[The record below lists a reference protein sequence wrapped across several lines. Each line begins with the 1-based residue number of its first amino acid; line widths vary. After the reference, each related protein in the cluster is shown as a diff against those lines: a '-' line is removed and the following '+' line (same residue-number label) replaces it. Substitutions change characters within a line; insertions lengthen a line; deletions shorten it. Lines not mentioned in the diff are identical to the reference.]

1 MTEIPHGLI
10 KGVVLKRHDWTD
22 RLFSLFVE
30 APINAYQAGQFTKLA
45 LLNDKSDWVR
55 RAYSIVNNPDH
66 IEGRERMEFL
76 IIADQSGELSP
87 CLQKLNAG
95 DEVFVGKGAS
105 GFMTIDEIPQGV
117 EDLWLLSTGTAIGP
131 FISILETPE
140 LEMRFKNLVLVHA
153 VRTESELIYQ
163 QRIEQL
169 SKRYNKRFHYVPIVS
184 REYVS
189 GALCGRIPSL
199 LLNGELEKRAEL
211 QLSKATS
218 FLYICGNPN
227 MVKDT
232 SDALKEFGF
241 EKHLRRKLGQFS
253 SENYW

>member
-45 LLNDKSDWVR
+45 LLNDKGDWVR
-55 RAYSIVNNPDH
+55 RAYSIVNNPEH

-76 IIADQSGELSP
+76 IIADQKGELSP
-87 CLQKLNAG
+87 CLQKLNSG
-95 DEVFVGKGAS
+95 DEIFVGKDAG
-105 GFMTIDEIPQGV
+105 GFMTIDEVPKNA
-117 EDLWLLSTGTAIGP
+117 DDFWLLSTGTAIGP

-140 LEMRFKNLVLVHA
+140 LEIRFKNFVLVHA

-211 QLSKATS
+211 QLSKASS

-232 SDALKEFGF
+232 SDALKELGF

>member
-1 MTEIPHGLI
+1 MTEIPHCLI

-30 APINAYQAGQFTKLA
+30 APINAYQAGQFIKLA
-45 LLNDKSDWVR
+45 LPDGQGDWVR
-55 RAYSIVNNPDH
+55 RAYSIVNNPKQT
-66 IEGRERMEFL
+66 EGHQLMEFL
-76 IIADQSGELSP
+76 IIADESGELSP
-87 CLQKLNAG
+87 CLQKLDAG
-95 DEVFVGKGAS
+95 DEIFVGKDAS
-105 GFMTIDEIPQGV
+105 GFMTIDEIPQNAD
-117 EDLWLLSTGTAIGP
+117 DLWLLSTGTAIGP

-232 SDALKEFGF
+232 SDALKELAF

>member
-45 LLNDKSDWVR
+45 LLNDKGDWIR
-55 RAYSIVNNPDH
+55 RAYSIVNNADH

-95 DEVFVGKGAS
+95 DEVFVGKDVS

-153 VRTESELIYQ
+153 VRTEPELIYQ

-211 QLSKATS
+211 QLSKASS

>member
-45 LLNDKSDWVR
+45 LPDGCGDWIR
-55 RAYSIVNNPDH
+55 RAYSIVNNPKQM
-66 IEGRERMEFL
+66 EGHQQMEFL
-76 IIADQSGELSP
+76 IIADESGELSP
-87 CLQKLNAG
+87 RLKALNSG
-95 DEVFVGKGAS
+95 DEIFVGKEAS
-105 GFMTIDEIPQGV
+105 GFMTINEMPQGV

-131 FISILETPE
+131 FISILETPL
-140 LEMRFKNLVLVHA
+140 LEERFKNIVLVHA
-153 VRTESELIYQ
+153 VRTQSELIYQ
-163 QRIEQL
+163 ERIQQL
-169 SKRYNKRFHYVPIVS
+169 VNRYNKRFHYVPIVS
-184 REYVS
+184 REHVTRT
-189 GALCGRIPSL
+189 LCGRIPTL
-199 LLNGELEKRAEL
+199 LLSREIENRAKC
-211 QLSKATS
+211 QLSKAHS

-232 SDALKEFGF
+232 SDALKELGF
-241 EKHLRRKLGQFS
+241 NKHLRRKPGQFS